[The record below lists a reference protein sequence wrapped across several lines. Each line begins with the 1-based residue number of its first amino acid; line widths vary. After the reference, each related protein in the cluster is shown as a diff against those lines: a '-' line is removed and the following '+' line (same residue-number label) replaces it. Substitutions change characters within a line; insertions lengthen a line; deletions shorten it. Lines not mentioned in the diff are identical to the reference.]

1 MKLHEYD
8 YDFISTIQCV
18 MAVSV
23 KTVSF
28 FSLFPEES
36 IFLLWT
42 VAEIETCE
50 VNEHSWGTA

>member
-1 MKLHEYD
+1 MTLHEYD

-50 VNEHSWGTA
+50 VNEHS